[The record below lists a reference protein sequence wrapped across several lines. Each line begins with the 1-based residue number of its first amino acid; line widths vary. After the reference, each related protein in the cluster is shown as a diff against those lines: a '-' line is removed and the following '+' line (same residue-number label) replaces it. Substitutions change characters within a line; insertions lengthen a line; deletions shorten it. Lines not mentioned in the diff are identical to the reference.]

1 MAARILEKTV
11 TMEIPI
17 HSNVEAGLLPDDDRL
32 EQDLQQVMM
41 SGPNLETSIVSS
53 GYGGSGDGP
62 TGSGH
67 QPSSGP
73 SDKVAQGVSLEKCLK
88 SSRNGASTHKCTKQ
102 LLSERCGRG
111 SPTVDMDLELQI
123 ELLCETKP
131 KNESVLHLSWPP
143 IAHLYSLLQAQHVL
157 GDFFADLS
165 QKFLELQEEFGY
177 NAEMVKL
184 WYKNEETL

>member
-1 MAARILEKTV
+1 MLEWLHAGVETSTLVPSLAMAARILEKTV

-67 QPSSGP
+67 QPSHSTLSSGP
-73 SDKVAQGVSLEKCLK
+73 SDKVAQGYHW
-88 SSRNGASTHKCTKQ
+88 RN
-102 LLSERCGRG
+102 
-111 SPTVDMDLELQI
+111 V
-123 ELLCETKP
+123 
-131 KNESVLHLSWPP
+131 
-143 IAHLYSLLQAQHVL
+143 
-157 GDFFADLS
+157 
-165 QKFLELQEEFGY
+165 
-177 NAEMVKL
+177 
-184 WYKNEETL
+184 